1 MCSHPEASFLL
12 SSLLFKPPGSIT
24 NWMLLLRLPV
34 CSWLFINSLA
44 SINIFLIFAFFS
56 QVIIL
61 CSSILTT
68 KGSTDDNAVMS
79 SCVEKLRT
87 VSGGLCCRCW
97 ERFWDI
103 RGDAANICL
112 DSSGCLAFR
121 NSPPAPVSPVL
132 FDPWHSCEWG
142 WDWTWPQSQP
152 DSVPVGLV
160 STTFGTLLAL
170 SGCQEFTVVNGMI
183 VITFIRGG
191 GRCENW

>member
-97 ERFWDI
+97 ERFEISEVMQLTSVW
-103 RGDAANICL
+103 AAV
-112 DSSGCLAFR
+112 A
-121 NSPPAPVSPVL
+121 V
-132 FDPWHSCEWG
+132 WHSETLRLLLWALCCLIHDIVVSEVEIG
-142 WDWTWPQSQP
+142 PDHSRSLIQSLL
-152 DSVPVGLV
+152 GLYQQH
-160 STTFGTLLAL
+160 SAL
-170 SGCQEFTVVNGMI
+170 CLH
-183 VITFIRGG
+183 
-191 GRCENW
+191 